1 MAGISWNTDVGINH
15 VGAYQVS
22 GRPFASGSI
31 DASAGAVKIEFPC
44 VTRWVQIINHSVT
57 ELSCSFSE
65 NGFATGNYFKIHA
78 VGSSANHQGGYH
90 PRLELKVS
98 EMWFT
103 GSANFDVVAG
113 LTNISPEKLNTSVG
127 TSWSGSV
134 GVG

>member
-44 VTRWVQIINHSVT
+44 VTRWVQIINHSGT

-65 NGFATGNYFKIHA
+65 NGLSTGNYFKIHNINP
-78 VGSSANHQGGYH
+78 SGYH
-90 PRLELKVS
+90 PRLELKVC
-98 EMWFT
+98 EMWFS

>member
-44 VTRWVQIINHSVT
+44 VTRWVQIVNHSGT

-65 NGFATGNYFKIHA
+65 NGLSTGNYFRIH
-78 VGSSANHQGGYH
+78 NHNPSGYH

-98 EMWFT
+98 EMWFS
-103 GSANFDVVAG
+103 GSADFDVVAG